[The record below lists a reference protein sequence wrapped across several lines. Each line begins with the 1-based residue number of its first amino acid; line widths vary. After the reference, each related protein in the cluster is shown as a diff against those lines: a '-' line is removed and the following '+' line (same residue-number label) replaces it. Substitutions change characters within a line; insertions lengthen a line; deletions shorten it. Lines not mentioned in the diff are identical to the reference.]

1 MAKSKRKN
9 IDGVTFVRT
18 FQESESYE
26 EVAEKLGLEKGSV
39 ISRAMQYRKK
49 GVNLK
54 RFASKRGAPP
64 LDVDALN
71 ALIGG

>member
-1 MAKSKRKN
+1 MAPKRKN
-9 IDGVTFVRT
+9 IDGVTFVKT
-18 FQESESYE
+18 FQDCDSYD
-26 EVAEKLGLEKGSV
+26 EVAERLGLEKGSV

-49 GVNLK
+49 GVHLK

-71 ALIGG
+71 ALIDG